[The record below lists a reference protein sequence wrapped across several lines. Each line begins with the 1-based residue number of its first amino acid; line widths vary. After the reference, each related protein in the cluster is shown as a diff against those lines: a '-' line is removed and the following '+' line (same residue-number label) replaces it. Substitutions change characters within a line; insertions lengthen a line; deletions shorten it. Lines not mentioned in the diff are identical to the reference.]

1 MGKGLKATLIVVF
14 LLSFAFG
21 VEIPVYAIVQ
31 GSVEK
36 VFVKVGDFVKKG
48 SPIVKVSSTLY
59 DAQIKSL
66 QGKLK
71 ELELKRWKAQRDYER
86 YKELYERSLLS
97 ETELEDRKLALE
109 ILSAQ
114 IEEVKG
120 KIEELT
126 VLRDYTLVK
135 SPVEGRVVKILVEE
149 GSFVNGSLTPQ
160 LIAVIEKR

>member
-1 MGKGLKATLIVVF
+1 MGKGLKATLIVAF

-48 SPIVKVSSTLY
+48 SPIVKVSSSLY

-71 ELELKRWKAQRDYER
+71 ELELKKWKAQRDYER

-97 ETELEDRKLALE
+97 ETELEDRKLAVE
-109 ILSAQ
+109 ILNAQ

-126 VLRDYTLVK
+126 TLRDYTLVK
-135 SPVEGRVVKILVEE
+135 SPVEGRVLKILVEE
-149 GSFVNGSLTPQ
+149 GSFVNGSLTPH